1 LIFCIPARWITPAFV
16 TCDVVTILIQ
26 VSGTTI
32 SAGDDWVGKTAQIG
46 SYVLLS
52 GLALQTVTVAL
63 FLAVIV
69 RFSGRELLRSPS
81 THSDKVF
88 PGIRATF
95 ASSIFIEVML
105 SHLEN

>member
-1 LIFCIPARWITPAFV
+1 
-16 TCDVVTILIQ
+16 LIQ

-63 FLAVIV
+63 FVAVIV
-69 RFSGRELLRSPS
+69 RFSGRELISSRS
-81 THSDKVF
+81 TL
-88 PGIRATF
+88 GIRATF
-95 ASSIFIEVML
+95 VSSFFIEVFL
-105 SHLEN
+105 SHFEN